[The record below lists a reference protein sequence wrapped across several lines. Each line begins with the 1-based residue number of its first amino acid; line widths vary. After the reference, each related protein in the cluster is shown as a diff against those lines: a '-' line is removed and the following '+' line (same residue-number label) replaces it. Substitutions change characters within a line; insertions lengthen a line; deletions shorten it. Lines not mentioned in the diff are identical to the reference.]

1 MKEFHQQKEMVL
13 SEHDKEIDTMKEQQR
28 NEIYDIESRYKDKQ
42 DKDSKVIY
50 TESIWHNVNV
60 FLTCKQ
66 KITL

>member
-1 MKEFHQQKEMVL
+1 MKDFHQQKEMVL

-50 TESIWHNVNV
+50 TESICHNVNV